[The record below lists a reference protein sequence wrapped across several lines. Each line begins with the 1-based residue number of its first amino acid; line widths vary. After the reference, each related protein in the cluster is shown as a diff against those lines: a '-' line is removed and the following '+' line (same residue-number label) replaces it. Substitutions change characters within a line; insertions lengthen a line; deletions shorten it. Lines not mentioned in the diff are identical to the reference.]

1 MLIAD
6 SGRGDTM
13 YYPQRIKTK
22 NRAINGP
29 GNPKQKYHT
38 SRAGGAEDSHV
49 AKTLHP
55 LYLFEHY

>member
-6 SGRGDTM
+6 SGRGD
-13 YYPQRIKTK
+13 IKTK
-22 NRAINGP
+22 NKTINGP